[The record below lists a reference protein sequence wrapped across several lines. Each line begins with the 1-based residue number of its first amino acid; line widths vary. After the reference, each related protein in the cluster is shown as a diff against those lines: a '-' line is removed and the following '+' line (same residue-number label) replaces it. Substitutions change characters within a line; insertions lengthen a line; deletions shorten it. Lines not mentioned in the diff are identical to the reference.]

1 MFDIFIDSSEVGMRK
16 PERGIYELAVTR
28 ARESVGGRV
37 KEILD
42 ATSGGG
48 SREALRMEEI
58 VMLDDLG
65 MYVLSTS
72 IHWS

>member
-1 MFDIFIDSSEVGMRK
+1 MRK

-28 ARESVGGRV
+28 ARESVGGRM

-42 ATSGGG
+42 VTSGGG
-48 SREALRMEEI
+48 SGEALRMEEI

-65 MYVLSTS
+65 MYVRARSRS
-72 IHWS
+72 DRVG